1 MHRRASDNAVRHR
14 CARAAPRTCRS
25 LPVHA
30 EPAVKLAQRN
40 ITARSRKTRHR
51 VHRRGQL
58 RVAQREHR
66 IGRLGSHAHHNG
78 VSGVAVVVETI

>member
-1 MHRRASDNAVRHR
+1 M
-14 CARAAPRTCRS
+14 
-25 LPVHA
+25 
-30 EPAVKLAQRN
+30 
-40 ITARSRKTRHR
+40 SRKTRHR